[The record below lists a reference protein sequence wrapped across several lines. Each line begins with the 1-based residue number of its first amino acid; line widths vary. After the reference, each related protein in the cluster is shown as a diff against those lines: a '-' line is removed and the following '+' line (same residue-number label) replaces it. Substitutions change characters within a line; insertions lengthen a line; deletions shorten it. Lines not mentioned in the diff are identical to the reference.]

1 MGDVGMMRM
10 KEREMSSEVGHV
22 GQFLPGK
29 HECWAPRRAA
39 QFLSSSSQMR
49 TRAKIRSVHSW
60 VCEGRLGLVEIHL
73 ATRERV

>member
-1 MGDVGMMRM
+1 MMRM

-39 QFLSSSSQMR
+39 QFLSSSLLQMR
-49 TRAKIRSVHSW
+49 TRAKIRQVHSW
-60 VCEGRLGLVEIHL
+60 VCEGRLGLVAIHL

>member
-1 MGDVGMMRM
+1 MMRM

-22 GQFLPGK
+22 GQFSPGN
-29 HECWAPRRAA
+29 HECWAPRRTA

-49 TRAKIRSVHSW
+49 TRSRENSTSPLLGF
-60 VCEGRLGLVEIHL
+60 EGRLGLVEIHL

>member
-1 MGDVGMMRM
+1 MRR
-10 KEREMSSEVGHV
+10 EREMSCEVARV
-22 GQFLPGK
+22 GWFSPSRR
-29 HECWAPRRAA
+29 ERRAPRRAA

>member
-1 MGDVGMMRM
+1 MMRM

-39 QFLSSSSQMR
+39 QFLSSSLQMR
-49 TRAKIRSVHSW
+49 TRAKIRRVHSW
-60 VCEGRLGLVEIHL
+60 DFCEGRLGLVEIHL